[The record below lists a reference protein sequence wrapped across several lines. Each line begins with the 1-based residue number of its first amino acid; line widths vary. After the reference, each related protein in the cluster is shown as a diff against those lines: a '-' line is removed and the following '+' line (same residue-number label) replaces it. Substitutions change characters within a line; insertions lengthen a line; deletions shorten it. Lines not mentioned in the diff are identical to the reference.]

1 MSEPSLDQYRAM
13 TSDVSAAEPVG
24 GERACDLAMLLGMAS
39 GHKWLILLP
48 AIIGA
53 VLAAI
58 IGFSQASVY
67 TSTLRIVIDPR
78 EREAVN
84 IKSVMNERPLDLE
97 GVSSE
102 IEILQSGN
110 LALDTIRRANLL
122 NEPEFVPALAGDD
135 TVTAFFKDKLAALL
149 GRPGVAQPAADQEAA
164 VLERYFERLSV
175 RALGQ
180 SRLVEIA
187 FTSESPE
194 LAQRV
199 ARTLAEAYLEQR
211 QEQRLAITR
220 KATEWLHNRVRA
232 LRADVQAA
240 EDAVE
245 RERQALGRAQGRDAD
260 ALSERV
266 SAVIA
271 QVEQARS
278 DHAQAQARLRNAE
291 TALERGGAT
300 AALPYVDE
308 RSILSQLRVDE
319 AAAQKREA
327 ELLTVFG
334 PRHPDVLQS
343 REELARITARM
354 ESAADT
360 VLAELRD
367 AAQTAADRRQAL
379 EAALVQ
385 LQAEGAREGLA
396 SMPLR
401 ALEREAEAQRVVFE
415 TMLNRAREV
424 EQSTFYVANAWIAS
438 AANLPVIPSGPR
450 RKLMLVVG
458 VVLGLVAGVAAAFAR
473 EQMENRVRSP
483 HDLGL
488 TPTEVIAHIP
498 RLAARDARHN
508 LHGYALAQPQS
519 GYSETVQRL
528 NTSVLL
534 GDASGA
540 EPQVILFTS
549 AVPGEGKTSLTA
561 ASAMMMHESGRRTVV
576 IDADFRRPRLNRL
589 FGLPLGPGLAEVLAG
604 QATLEEALREDP
616 RSGLVVLTTG
626 AGVRYPAHLL
636 TADRLLP
643 VLSALRQQFASVL
656 IDGPPV
662 LPVVDA
668 RILANWTDCCLLVV
682 KWGSTPIEAVR
693 NASHIL
699 RKTGHPVGVVFNQVD
714 SRHARHYAP
723 DVYGMLPD
731 FEKTY
736 WRQGNQVKE

>member
-1 MSEPSLDQYRAM
+1 MREPSLDQYRAM
-13 TSDVSAAEPVG
+13 TSDAAG
-24 GERACDLAMLLGMAS
+24 RACDLAMLLGIAS

-48 AIIGA
+48 AVIGA
-53 VLAAI
+53 VLAAL

-110 LALDTIRRANLL
+110 LALDTIRRADLL
-122 NEPEFVPALAGDD
+122 NEPEFVPAPAGDD
-135 TVTAFFKDKLAALL
+135 TVSAFVKDQLAALL
-149 GRPGVAQPAADQEAA
+149 DRPDQGVAQPAADQNAA

-199 ARTLAEAYLEQR
+199 ARTLAEVYLEQR
-211 QEQRLAITR
+211 QEQRLAITQ

-291 TALERGGAT
+291 TALARGGAT
-300 AALPYVDE
+300 AALPYVNE
-308 RSILSQLRVDE
+308 RSILGQLRVDE
-319 AAAQKREA
+319 AAARKREA

-343 REELARITARM
+343 REELARITERM

-424 EQSTFYVANAWIAS
+424 EQSTFYVANAWIAA
-438 AANLPVIPSGPR
+438 AANLPAIPSGPR

-458 VVLGLVAGVAAAFAR
+458 VVLGLVAGVTAAFAR

-488 TPTEVIAHIP
+488 MPAEVIAHIP
-498 RLAARDARHN
+498 RLTARDAKHN
-508 LHGYALAQPQS
+508 LHGYALARPQS

-561 ASAMMMHESGRRTVV
+561 ASAMMISESGRRTVV
-576 IDADFRRPRLNRL
+576 IDADFRRPRLNGL
-589 FGLPLGPGLAEVLAG
+589 FGLPPGPGLAEVLAG
-604 QATLEEALREDP
+604 QATLEEALREDS

-636 TADRLLP
+636 TADRLSP
-643 VLSALRQQFASVL
+643 VMSALRQQFASVL

-682 KWGSTPIEAVR
+682 KWGSTPIDAVR
-693 NASHIL
+693 NASHLL
-699 RKTGHPVGVVFNQVD
+699 RKTGRPVGVVFNQVD
-714 SRHARHYAP
+714 GRHARHYAP

-736 WRQGNQVKE
+736 WRN